1 MTQSTIESL
10 VHIRREDL
18 AVEEDTDFIIKDLC
32 VEIMN
37 LKEIIDT
44 QKEIIEDLE
53 ESEEE

>member
-1 MTQSTIESL
+1 MKQSTIESL

-18 AVEEDTDFIIKDLC
+18 SVEEDTDFIIKDLC
-32 VEIMN
+32 VEIMH

-53 ESEEE
+53 ESDEE